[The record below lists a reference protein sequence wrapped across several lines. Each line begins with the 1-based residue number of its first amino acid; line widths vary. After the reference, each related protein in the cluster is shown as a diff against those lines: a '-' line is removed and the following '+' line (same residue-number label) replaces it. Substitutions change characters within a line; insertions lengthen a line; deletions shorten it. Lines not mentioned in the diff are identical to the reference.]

1 MNLHLKRRTKKLFK
15 FATLCPVLYRTAW
28 YRSMFLDMGHELYPS
43 NYWYREHS
51 ERNYA
56 VVNLGSSSGKWAF
69 DYAAAGVKG
78 MNWAQQPQTLVE
90 DYNLLRNFHSI
101 LRRGGY
107 VLITVMPFT
116 GLNKQTGL
124 MDAMKYLK
132 IGAHE
137 PIEPHMLAEARK
149 FEEYPCLFKKQ
160 ALKALLHYVIGREH
174 TPGPEVAQFVETNP
188 MTPNE
193 LAANARSFVEGWKRQ
208 FGISDWE
215 APLTPKNQE
224 GRAFRVGLMRELV
237 DFCTERGYRPVYV
250 IPSVTR
256 HLAQYYTERFEE
268 LYVYGYLKE
277 VGRDVRLLDYSK
289 AGEFKDDDL
298 YFNSFF
304 LNRRGRQL
312 FTNRVMADL
321 GLPGTIAGKRD

>member
-1 MNLHLKRRTKKLFK
+1 MHLRRKAEKLFK
-15 FATLCPVLYRTAW
+15 YATLCPVLYRTAW
-28 YRSMFLDMGHELYPS
+28 YKAMFLDAEHELYPS

-51 ERNYA
+51 ERNYD
-56 VVNLGSSSGKWAF
+56 VVNLGSSGGKWAF

-132 IGAHE
+132 LGTHE
-137 PIEPHMLAEARK
+137 PIETHMLTEARK
-149 FEEYPCLFKKQ
+149 YAEYPSLFKKA
-160 ALKALLHYVIGREH
+160 ALKALLRHVMGRERND
-174 TPGPEVAQFVETNP
+174 GPPPAAEQASNP
-188 MTPNE
+188 MCAEE
-193 LAANARSFVEGWKRQ
+193 LEANARSFVEGWKRQ
-208 FGISDWE
+208 FGIRDWE

-237 DFCTERGYRPVYV
+237 DFCTERGYSPVYV
-250 IPSVTR
+250 IPPVTS

-268 LYVYGYLKE
+268 LYVYGYLRE
-277 VGRDVRLLDYSK
+277 VGRDIRLLDYSK
-289 AGEFKDDDL
+289 AEGFKDDNL

-304 LNRRGRQL
+304 LNRRGREL

-321 GLPGTIAGKRD
+321 GLQVTLAGKRD